1 MKNSGSPPG
10 FIRRYFFL
18 LLHPEARAG
27 AARYLISF
35 LGVLMVGSLLI
46 TAQGENSLAA
56 AGYILDGAF
65 GSLRAFGNTLR
76 WATPC
81 LLTGAASI
89 IAFKSGVIN
98 LGIEGQMFI
107 GALTAAVLGYTLT
120 LPPPFHAAL
129 CVVSAGVAGMIWV
142 LIPAFMRLFFS
153 ISEYVTTM
161 MMNFIATL
169 FCDFVVL
176 WIIFPTVQQTTVTLQ
191 TPPISRGARLATL
204 VPGTA
209 SSTGFIIALLVC
221 LGVFVFYKYT
231 IKGYELKQVGENL
244 KFARIGG
251 VNIKKSFIAIFL
263 FSGFVA
269 GLCGGVEV
277 TGGYYRYVSNFSLSM
292 GWEGILIANIAGNNP
307 VAMILVAFIW
317 GALKTGSMSME
328 RATSLNRLTVNL
340 LQLIF
345 VLFVSVDYEGIFA
358 FFRKKAELRR
368 LGRQRETEGEKA

>member
-1 MKNSGSPPG
+1 MRIDEAHQNPLKK
-10 FIRRYFFL
+10 YFFL
-18 LLHPEARAG
+18 LLHPEARVG
-27 AARYLISF
+27 AVRYLISF
-35 LGVLMVGSLLI
+35 LGVLAVGSLLI
-46 TAQGENSLAA
+46 SAQGENARAA
-56 AGYILDGAF
+56 AGYIVEGAF

-107 GALTAAVLGYTLT
+107 GALTASVLGYALN

-129 CVVSAGVAGMIWV
+129 CVFAAGIAGMIWV
-142 LIPAFMRLFFS
+142 LIPAFMRLLFS
-153 ISEYVTTM
+153 INEYVTTM

-176 WIIFPTVQQTTVTLQ
+176 WIILPAVQRTTVTLQ
-191 TPPISRGARLATL
+191 TPPIARTARLTTL
-204 VPGTA
+204 VPGTSA
-209 SSTGFIIALLVC
+209 STGFIIALLVC

-244 KFARIGG
+244 KFAKTGG
-251 VNIKKSFIAIFL
+251 VNVKKSFIAIFL
-263 FSGFVA
+263 LSGFVA

-277 TGGYYRYVSNFSLSM
+277 NGGYYRYVSNFSLTM
-292 GWEGILIANIAGNNP
+292 GWEGILIANISGHNP
-307 VAMILVAFIW
+307 IAMVFVAFIW

-345 VLFVSVDYEGIFA
+345 VLFVSVDYEGIFNY
-358 FFRKKAELRR
+358 FKKKAGLRR
-368 LGRQRETEGEKA
+368 LAKQREAVKEAT